1 MYSILKLALN
11 ANQIDFDSDS
21 DVCEFKIKSKI
32 VLTHF
37 QPMLHFYTPRKH
49 KKQRFS
55 DVFGGCRSGILVE
68 NGLIRF
74 KSQSQFTSYK
84 QKSVLKS
91 QK

>member
-11 ANQIDFDSDS
+11 ANQIDFDSDL
-21 DVCEFKIKSKI
+21 DICEFKIKLKI

-37 QPMLHFYTPRKH
+37 KPMLHIYTPRKH

-55 DVFGGCRSGILVE
+55 DVFRGCRSGIFVE

-84 QKSVLKS
+84 QKCVLKS